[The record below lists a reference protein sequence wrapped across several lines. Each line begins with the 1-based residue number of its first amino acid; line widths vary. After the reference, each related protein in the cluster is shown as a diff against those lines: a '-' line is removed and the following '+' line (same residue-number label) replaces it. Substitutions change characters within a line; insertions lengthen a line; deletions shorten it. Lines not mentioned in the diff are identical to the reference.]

1 MDKPIRVLQVM
12 SSMNRGG
19 AETMIMNI
27 YRNIDRSKV
36 QFDFVV
42 HTNKKSDYED
52 EILSLGGKVYS
63 VPRYKGK
70 NHFGYKKAWKE
81 FFNKHNE
88 YKVIHGHVRSTAII
102 YLSIAKQFGLTTI
115 AHSHNTASDNN
126 IKGLVKNILQYPLRH
141 KVDYLFSCSDLA
153 GKWLFGEKAINR
165 KNYFLLKNAIKA
177 RDFVYNEKIREEKRK
192 ELDLIDNLVIGHVGR
207 FHYQKNHSFLI
218 DIFNQ
223 ILKLENKAV
232 LLLIGQG
239 NLLEEIKEKVKK
251 LKIEDKV
258 IFTGVRGDIPE
269 LLQAIDLIVFP
280 SFHEGLPVTM
290 IEAQAAGVP
299 CLISDTI
306 TKEVIITDLVKQV
319 SIKKDAKIWAKE
331 ALEIA
336 YKTKRQSQL
345 QNIIASGYDIGDT
358 AKKLTSFYISLTNG
372 ENV

>member
-81 FFNKHNE
+81 FFNQHNE
-88 YKVIHGHVRSTAII
+88 YKVIHGHVRSTALI

-141 KVDYLFSCSDLA
+141 KVDYLFS
-153 GKWLFGEKAINR
+153 
-165 KNYFLLKNAIKA
+165 
-177 RDFVYNEKIREEKRK
+177 
-192 ELDLIDNLVIGHVGR
+192 
-207 FHYQKNHSFLI
+207 
-218 DIFNQ
+218 
-223 ILKLENKAV
+223 
-232 LLLIGQG
+232 
-239 NLLEEIKEKVKK
+239 
-251 LKIEDKV
+251 
-258 IFTGVRGDIPE
+258 
-269 LLQAIDLIVFP
+269 
-280 SFHEGLPVTM
+280 
-290 IEAQAAGVP
+290 
-299 CLISDTI
+299 
-306 TKEVIITDLVKQV
+306 
-319 SIKKDAKIWAKE
+319 
-331 ALEIA
+331 
-336 YKTKRQSQL
+336 
-345 QNIIASGYDIGDT
+345 
-358 AKKLTSFYISLTNG
+358 
-372 ENV
+372 